1 MSLNAD
7 MSISFWV
14 NTDGRQEQAL
24 DLSVKNCQF
33 FFDVEY
39 QPDANYLFNQ
49 ITDII
54 FGDINVDFSAL
65 GQATNSNKVKPHF
78 GLQIKL
84 VQKYLNDIKPTAIV
98 QLNRY
103 LATQNYSL
111 PESMFFGIFDF
122 KLTKASF
129 SFHKGFLGMHFDPEC
144 RTPAYDDTSEPRFI
158 YQAFTGQT
166 PKAIDATNFVYI
178 E

>member
-14 NTDGRQEQAL
+14 NTDKGQEQAI
-24 DLSVKNCQF
+24 DLSAKNCQF
-33 FFDVEY
+33 SFDVEY
-39 QPDANYLFNQ
+39 QSDANNLFNQ
-49 ITDII
+49 ITDIT
-54 FGDINVDFSAL
+54 FGEIQVDFSAL
-65 GQATNSNKVKPHF
+65 GQQFNLNKEKPHF

-84 VQKYLNDIKPTAIV
+84 IQKYLNDIKPAAII

-103 LATQNYSL
+103 LATQSYSL

-129 SFHKGFLGMHFDPEC
+129 TFHTGFLGMNFDPEC
-144 RTPAYDDTSEPRFI
+144 KTPIYDDTSEPRFI
-158 YQAFTGQT
+158 YQAFTPQN
-166 PKAIDATNFVYI
+166 PKPIDAT
-178 E
+178 